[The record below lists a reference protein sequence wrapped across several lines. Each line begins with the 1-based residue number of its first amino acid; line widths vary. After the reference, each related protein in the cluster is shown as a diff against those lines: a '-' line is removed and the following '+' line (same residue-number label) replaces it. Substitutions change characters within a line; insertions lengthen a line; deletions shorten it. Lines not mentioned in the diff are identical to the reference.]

1 MSDHGHSSP
10 KHEGPYFSP
19 KKFRIPMLWLGGAV
33 NKKYTKIETVA
44 SQVDFSYTLLDLL
57 EADNKDFV
65 FSKNIFNTSENQFAH
80 YTFNKGF
87 GTLTKKGVFVYDY
100 VSQKP
105 ILESGENT
113 KKLDSLGKAI
123 TQNSFEDFL
132 ERK

>member
-1 MSDHGHSSP
+1 
-10 KHEGPYFSP
+10 
-19 KKFRIPMLWLGGAV
+19 
-33 NKKYTKIETVA
+33 
-44 SQVDFSYTLLDLL
+44 VDFSYTLLALL
-57 EADNKDFV
+57 KADNKDFV

-87 GTLTKKGVFVYDY
+87 GTLTKEGIFVYDY
-100 VSQKP
+100 ISKKP
-105 ILESGENT
+105 ILEVGLNT

>member
-33 NKKYTKIETVA
+33 NKKIKEISNFS

-57 EADNKDFV
+57 NGDKKDFV
-65 FSKNIFNTSENQFAH
+65 FSKNIFAVSDDQYAH

-87 GTLTKKGVFVYDY
+87 GTVTKNGTFIYDY
-100 VSQKP
+100 VSKKP
-105 ILESGENT
+105 ILSEGKYTE
-113 KKLDSLGKAI
+113 KLDSLGKAI
-123 TQNSFEDFL
+123 TQNSYEDFL

>member
-33 NKKYTKIETVA
+33 NQKHTKIETVA
-44 SQVDFSYTLLDLL
+44 SQVDFSYTLLALL
-57 EADNKDFV
+57 KADNKDFV

-87 GTLTKKGVFVYDY
+87 GTLTKEGVFVYDY
-100 VSQKP
+100 ISKKP
-105 ILESGENT
+105 ILEVGLNT